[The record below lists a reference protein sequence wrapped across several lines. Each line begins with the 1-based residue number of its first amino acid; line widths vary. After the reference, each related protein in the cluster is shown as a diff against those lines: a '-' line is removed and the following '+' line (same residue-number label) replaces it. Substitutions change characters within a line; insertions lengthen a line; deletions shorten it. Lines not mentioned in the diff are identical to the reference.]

1 MKKILLFCT
10 LAMTILLS
18 ACGGASG
25 NINKAF
31 DIVKQ
36 KGDANKV
43 YEYITSSP
51 IDYEKLSM
59 EEMAKLG
66 ICSMYVQTSSWGHA
80 DEQTREK
87 NKVLG
92 DMSAETMK
100 IKKAWTPE
108 QQKEFMEIVKEL
120 TKESKTK

>member
-1 MKKILLFCT
+1 M
-10 LAMTILLS
+10 AMTILLS
-18 ACGGASG
+18 ACSGASG

-66 ICSMYVQTSSWGHA
+66 ICSMYIQTSSWGHA

-92 DMSAETMK
+92 EMSEETMK
-100 IKKAWTPE
+100 IKRTWTPE
-108 QQKEFMEIVKEL
+108 QQREFMEIVKEL
-120 TKESKTK
+120 TKEDKTK

>member
-1 MKKILLFCT
+1 MKKILFFCT
-10 LAMTILLS
+10 IALTMILV
-18 ACGGASG
+18 ACGGASS

-31 DIVKQ
+31 DLVKQ
-36 KGDANKV
+36 KGDADKV

-59 EEMAKLG
+59 EDMAKLG
-66 ICSMYVQTSSWGHA
+66 MCSMYVQTSSWGHA

-92 DMSAETMK
+92 EMGTEMLKVTRS
-100 IKKAWTPE
+100 WSPE
-108 QQKEFMEIVKEL
+108 KQKEYQECVYSIMNEFK
-120 TKESKTK
+120 

>member
-1 MKKILLFCT
+1 
-10 LAMTILLS
+10 MTILLS
-18 ACGGASG
+18 ACGGASS
-25 NINKAF
+25 NIKKAF
-31 DIVKQ
+31 DLVKQ

-59 EEMAKLG
+59 GDMAKLG

-92 DMSAETMK
+92 DMSTETMK
-100 IKKAWTPE
+100 IKRAWTPE
-108 QQKEFMEIVKEL
+108 QQKEFMEIVNEL
-120 TKESKTK
+120 TKECKTK

>member
-1 MKKILLFCT
+1 MKKILLFCIM
-10 LAMTILLS
+10 AMTILLS
-18 ACGGASG
+18 ACSGASG

-66 ICSMYVQTSSWGHA
+66 ICSMYIQTSSWGHA

-92 DMSAETMK
+92 EMSEETMK
-100 IKKAWTPE
+100 IKRTWTPE
-108 QQKEFMEIVKEL
+108 QQREFMEIVKEL
-120 TKESKTK
+120 TKEGKTK

>member
-1 MKKILLFCT
+1 MKKNLLFCIM
-10 LAMTILLS
+10 AMTILLS
-18 ACGGASG
+18 ACSGASG

-66 ICSMYVQTSSWGHA
+66 ICSMYIQTSSWGHA

-92 DMSAETMK
+92 EMSEETMK
-100 IKKAWTPE
+100 IKRTWTPE
-108 QQKEFMEIVKEL
+108 QQREFMEIVKEL
-120 TKESKTK
+120 TKEDKTK

>member
-100 IKKAWTPE
+100 IKTAWTPE